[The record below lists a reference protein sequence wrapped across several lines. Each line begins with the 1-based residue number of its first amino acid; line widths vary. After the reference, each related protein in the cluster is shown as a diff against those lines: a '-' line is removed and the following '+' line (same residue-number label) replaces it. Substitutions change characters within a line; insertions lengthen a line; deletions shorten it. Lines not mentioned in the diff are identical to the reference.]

1 MAQRFL
7 KTELVHR
14 LERHINAKVGMHGLN
29 TLIYGWRKKHHFTDT
44 AIYQRDY
51 LTYPEAESLSQY
63 AGYNLCAD

>member
-7 KTELVHR
+7 KTDLVLH
-14 LERHINAKVGMHGLN
+14 LERHIGAAVGKNGLN

-51 LTYPEAESLSQY
+51 LTYAETESLSQY
-63 AGYNLCAD
+63 AGYNLMV

>member
-1 MAQRFL
+1 MARKFS
-7 KTELVHR
+7 KAELVRH
-14 LERHINAKVGMHGLN
+14 LERHIGAEVGMTGLN

-63 AGYNLCAD
+63 AGYDLTV